1 MSWFSIWPRGLC
13 DCNLFPLKIKRK
25 KKLTYSLQTYAN
37 LSNIKMSPRRNNIKK
52 SARITNKVRRSWNAK
67 EKLMVICYY
76 EHVKNVRAT
85 ARRFE
90 IEPKQVREWV
100 KKKQDLLNVAPYI
113 LTLNHG
119 CQAHF
124 PLLEEKLV
132 EWNKY

>member
-1 MSWFSIWPRGLC
+1 
-13 DCNLFPLKIKRK
+13 
-25 KKLTYSLQTYAN
+25 
-37 LSNIKMSPRRNNIKK
+37 
-52 SARITNKVRRSWNAK
+52 
-67 EKLMVICYY
+67 MVICYY

-113 LTLNHG
+113 LTLNRG
-119 CQAHF
+119 RQAHF